1 MLKTE
6 FDAIP
11 QVPDGVW
18 MDGSYSIETAFD
30 STVMLVVEKSLHLPL
45 LNKDYIYQ
53 TWQQIKNEEQTII
66 NESDFWESHTCAI
79 QYNYLDPL

>member
-1 MLKTE
+1 MLKTD
-6 FDAIP
+6 FYAIP

-30 STVMLVVEKSLHLPL
+30 STFMLVVEKKLHLPL

-53 TWQQIKNEEQTII
+53 TWQ
-66 NESDFWESHTCAI
+66 
-79 QYNYLDPL
+79 